1 MEAKSSMEAES
12 SMEEE
17 PSREEFGRGTKRP
30 ADYLAEEAEDILDL
44 ERYAPAGWEGEG
56 LLSFLAADASD
67 DYREVIRLKALVS
80 RAFGSLLD

>member
-30 ADYLAEEAEDILDL
+30 ADYLAEEAEDILDFIQSQFSTL
-44 ERYAPAGWEGEG
+44 LFYYNAGDIVVVI
-56 LLSFLAADASD
+56 LSFHGNSTFH
-67 DYREVIRLKALVS
+67 
-80 RAFGSLLD
+80 AF